1 MNKRYTST
9 ILLASALVVAAVF
22 VGRAEAPHVYA
33 ITGARIVTA
42 AGAPI
47 ESGTV
52 LVRNGLIEAVGPGT
66 SAPADAVVI
75 DGKGLCVYPGLIDMG
90 NSSGLVMP
98 AAEAP
103 RDARTRME
111 IERARRQS
119 ILRPQLEAAACLR
132 ADAPELR
139 RLAGA
144 GITTVLSVPTGEM
157 IKGRSSLI
165 NVVAPDD
172 EPQIG
177 NVAGD
182 RRGLYVVR
190 TPVALH
196 VSFPAR
202 EAGGGYP
209 ASLMGV
215 IAFVRQAFLD
225 GGHYQLEMAHAS
237 RVKAG
242 AARPAYD
249 ASLEALQ
256 PALSGRMPVAFQAGT
271 ANEIRRALGLA
282 KEFKLDPIVTGA
294 LEADA
299 VAADLKAEKARVIYS
314 LNFPVRSRTLAPDAD
329 EPVRVLRARA
339 NAPKVPGA
347 LEKAG
352 VVFAFES
359 GGLTDPRDFVRNA
372 ARAVK
377 AGLPAAAAIRALT
390 INAATMAGA
399 ADRTGSIE
407 KGKIANL
414 VITDG
419 DLFGEK
425 TIVKQVFIDGRPVP
439 VDTAPPSPARRG
451 GRGGQ

>member
-22 VGRAEAPHVYA
+22 VGRAEAPHVSA
-33 ITGARIVTA
+33 IPGARIVTA

-103 RDARTRME
+103 SDARTRME

-182 RRGLYVVR
+182 RRGLSGVR
-190 TPVALH
+190 TP
-196 VSFPAR
+196 
-202 EAGGGYP
+202 G
-209 ASLMGV
+209 
-215 IAFVRQAFLD
+215 
-225 GGHYQLEMAHAS
+225 
-237 RVKAG
+237 
-242 AARPAYD
+242 
-249 ASLEALQ
+249 ALQ
-256 PALSGRMPVAFQAGT
+256 VS
-271 ANEIRRALGLA
+271 
-282 KEFKLDPIVTGA
+282 
-294 LEADA
+294 
-299 VAADLKAEKARVIYS
+299 
-314 LNFPVRSRTLAPDAD
+314 
-329 EPVRVLRARA
+329 
-339 NAPKVPGA
+339 
-347 LEKAG
+347 
-352 VVFAFES
+352 
-359 GGLTDPRDFVRNA
+359 
-372 ARAVK
+372 
-377 AGLPAAAAIRALT
+377 
-390 INAATMAGA
+390 
-399 ADRTGSIE
+399 
-407 KGKIANL
+407 
-414 VITDG
+414 
-419 DLFGEK
+419 
-425 TIVKQVFIDGRPVP
+425 
-439 VDTAPPSPARRG
+439 
-451 GRGGQ
+451 

>member
-1 MNKRYTST
+1 M
-9 ILLASALVVAAVF
+9 
-22 VGRAEAPHVYA
+22 
-33 ITGARIVTA
+33 
-42 AGAPI
+42 
-47 ESGTV
+47 
-52 LVRNGLIEAVGPGT
+52 
-66 SAPADAVVI
+66 
-75 DGKGLCVYPGLIDMG
+75 
-90 NSSGLVMP
+90 
-98 AAEAP
+98 
-103 RDARTRME
+103 
-111 IERARRQS
+111 
-119 ILRPQLEAAACLR
+119 
-132 ADAPELR
+132 
-139 RLAGA
+139 
-144 GITTVLSVPTGEM
+144 
-157 IKGRSSLI
+157 
-165 NVVAPDD
+165 
-172 EPQIG
+172 
-177 NVAGD
+177 
-182 RRGLYVVR
+182 
-190 TPVALH
+190 
-196 VSFPAR
+196 
-202 EAGGGYP
+202 
-209 ASLMGV
+209 
-215 IAFVRQAFLD
+215 RQAFLD